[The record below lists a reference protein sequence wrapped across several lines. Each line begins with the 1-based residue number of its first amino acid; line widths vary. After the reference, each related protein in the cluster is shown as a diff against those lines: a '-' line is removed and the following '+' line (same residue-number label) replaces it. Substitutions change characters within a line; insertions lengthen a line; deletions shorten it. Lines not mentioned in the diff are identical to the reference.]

1 MAALIHSTKV
11 IPISGRHRRI
21 AARTHH
27 KIIVSPGSRKVV
39 PISRLKQARRD
50 ARRVRRMENGSAA
63 LLLAASITAA
73 LAIARFY
80 LAKSNLSPAVGMPTT
95 W

>member
-1 MAALIHSTKV
+1 MAALFHSAKV
-11 IPISGRHRRI
+11 IPINRRPRRI
-21 AARTHH
+21 TARTHH
-27 KIIVSPGSRKVV
+27 KLVVSPGSHKVV
-39 PISRLKQARRD
+39 PLSRFKQARRD
-50 ARRVRRMENGSAA
+50 ANRVRRMENGSAA

-80 LAKSNLSPAVGMPTT
+80 LTKSSLSPASGMPTT